1 MTDGPW
7 TVPDLWTRRRAHRS
21 LENRADAVSH
31 TAHRHHR
38 MRKGERKR
46 RRKTDRTSSHYRW
59 RRTPDNLSR
68 SSASLRSDHDA
79 AVPVITMTWTD

>member
-1 MTDGPW
+1 MGRDGPW
-7 TVPDLWTRRRAHRS
+7 TVPDRWTRRRAHRS

-38 MRKGERKR
+38 RVRGEDKADDGT
-46 RRKTDRTSSHYRW
+46 KTHHW
-59 RRTPDNLSR
+59 RRIPVNLSR

-79 AVPVITMTWTD
+79 AVPVIMMAWTD

>member
-21 LENRADAVSH
+21 LENRGDAVSH

-38 MRKGERKR
+38 MRKGD
-46 RRKTDRTSSHYRW
+46 KTPKEPGSYLE
-59 RRTPDNLSR
+59 PLSLE
-68 SSASLRSDHDA
+68 AN
-79 AVPVITMTWTD
+79 TG

>member
-38 MRKGERKR
+38 FDKGGRTQNE
-46 RRKTDRTSSHYRW
+46 DRDRAP
-59 RRTPDNLSR
+59 RPLSLE
-68 SSASLRSDHDA
+68 AC
-79 AVPVITMTWTD
+79 TG

>member
-38 MRKGERKR
+38 LMKGER
-46 RRKTDRTSSHYRW
+46 TQNEDTV
-59 RRTPDNLSR
+59 LSTKPL
-68 SSASLRSDHDA
+68 SLEA
-79 AVPVITMTWTD
+79 NTG

>member
-38 MRKGERKR
+38 MRKGDQTQKEPG
-46 RRKTDRTSSHYRW
+46 SYLE
-59 RRTPDNLSR
+59 PLSLE
-68 SSASLRSDHDA
+68 AH
-79 AVPVITMTWTD
+79 TG